1 MPLEYHDA
9 GQQESF
15 KLSAI
20 SVTWWGPATERAECP
35 LLLMQGH
42 QDWSVM
48 DAFLLPAQPHQLLSQ
63 RLAPPWGTSHKRGM
77 WLPPGVSECP
87 RKSLHH
93 STRRGIL
100 DVWSTWFQPAPLLPK
115 WYNFPQSIF
124 SRGAKNAL
132 YKRHLSSSSFP
143 LGLFTELKPGGWQA
157 FPGSCPIHAFSD
169 ILIWL

>member
-1 MPLEYHDA
+1 MWHDGDQPLKEQSALYSWCRVIRTDPSWMPFC
-9 GQQESF
+9 S
-15 KLSAI
+15 
-20 SVTWWGPATERAECP
+20 P
-35 LLLMQGH
+35 
-42 QDWSVM
+42 
-48 DAFLLPAQPHQLLSQ
+48 QPHQFLSQ
-63 RLAPPWGTSHKRGM
+63 WLANPLGTSHKRGM

-87 RKSLHH
+87 GKSLHH
-93 STRRGIL
+93 SKWRGIL